1 MSYHDY
7 PSPHN
12 CHSYWGDSPKSKKV
26 APSRMKPLF
35 MWAGGK
41 TRMIKKYT
49 EHLPDTFDLYVEPFV
64 GAGAMFVWAYQKNP
78 KAKFVLND
86 YNESIMRIYAAVKL
100 DVELFLDRLDALSD
114 RYLSYDKPDRKT
126 FYYALRHEHAYSY
139 HMYTETEEAATL
151 YFLMKTGF
159 NGIWQINQNT
169 NGRFGTPCGLLNQKD
184 KVYDRDN
191 VMEWHH
197 ALQRC
202 TLLSGDFGRVLAK
215 VRHELTHQNAFVFL
229 DPPYR
234 GSFTQYG
241 VDFDDEVQQKVIDF
255 LNDSKELG
263 AYVLM
268 SNRDV
273 GDGFF
278 EARTGDNKLVYF
290 DVTYTAGRR
299 KKHDDGT
306 FTAKK
311 AREILMIGKTITFGD
326 EHENA

>member
-1 MSYHDY
+1 
-7 PSPHN
+7 
-12 CHSYWGDSPKSKKV
+12 
-26 APSRMKPLF
+26 MKPLF

-49 EHLPDTFDLYVEPFV
+49 EYLPDTFDHYVEPFV

-78 KAKFVLND
+78 EATFVLND
-86 YNESIMRIYAAVKL
+86 SNESIMRIYAAIKG
-100 DVELFLDRLDALSD
+100 DVELFLERLDYLSD
-114 RYLSYDKPDRKT
+114 RYLPLEKPERKT
-126 FYYALRHEHAYSY
+126 FYYALRLEHAYDY
-139 HMYTETEEAATL
+139 EKWTETDEAATL

-169 NGRFGTPCGLLNQKD
+169 NGRFGTPCGLLNQKG

-191 VMEWHH
+191 VMEWHA

-202 TLLSGDFGRVLAK
+202 TLLSGDFGDVLTQ
-215 VRHELTHQNAFVFL
+215 VRRGSYVFL

-241 VDFDDEVQQKVIDF
+241 VDFDDEVQQRVVDF

-278 EARTGDNKLVYF
+278 EGRTDSNHLVKF
-290 DVTYTAGRR
+290 DITYTAGRR

-311 AREILMIGKTITFGD
+311 AVEILMIG
-326 EHENA
+326 EPE

>member
-12 CHSYWGDSPKSKKV
+12 YHSYWSDNPPQQAIP
-26 APSRMKPLF
+26 APTKPLF

-41 TRMIKKYT
+41 TRMIKKYS
-49 EHLPDTFDLYVEPFV
+49 EYLPDTFDHYVEPFV

-78 KAKFVLND
+78 NATFVLND
-86 YNESIMRIYAAVKL
+86 SNHSIMQIYRAIRNRCAT
-100 DVELFLDRLDALSD
+100 FLQYMDTLEN
-114 RYLSYDKPDRKT
+114 RYLPLSKPERKE
-126 FYYALRHEHAYSY
+126 FYYRLRNQHAYNYQSY
-139 HMYTETEEAATL
+139 TSTEEAATL

-159 NGIWQINQNT
+159 NGIWQINKNT
-169 NGRFGTPCGLLNQKD
+169 NDRFGTPCGLLNQKD

-191 VMEWHH
+191 VIAWSA

-202 TLLSGDFGRVLAK
+202 TLLSEDFNDVLSH
-215 VRHELTHQNAFVFL
+215 VRRGSYVFL

-234 GSFTQYG
+234 GSFTKYG
-241 VDFDDEVQQKVIDF
+241 TEFGDEQQQHVIDF

-278 EARTGDNKLVYF
+278 EERADSNHLVKF

-299 KKHDDGT
+299 KKEANGT

-311 AREILMIGKTITFGD
+311 AKEILMIG
-326 EHENA
+326 EPE